1 VRVTRTEEG
10 SNTRAYAEPTKTD
23 PRQLTGIHRAAEG
36 QRGVHLGLTLNF
48 SFALL

>member
-1 VRVTRTEEG
+1 MRTEDEP
-10 SNTRAYAEPTKTD
+10 NTRAFAEPMKTV
-23 PRQLTGIHRAAEG
+23 PRQLIGICHAAEG